1 MMRDPGQRP
10 DSSRSVFETFTRVR
24 FHEVDTLGHV
34 NNAAYLNYLE
44 QAAIDHATL
53 VGLDLPTLHRLGGVF
68 VARRHEIEFLRP
80 VFAGDL
86 LRIVT
91 WLNDPRGA
99 RVERNYL
106 VSLATAP
113 PSGLAV
119 NGRLIDGAIAR
130 FDEPLVVRAT
140 TEWVFTNNEGK
151 PRRIPGDVTTLFQAR
166 LPRGTPHGQRRGN
179 TAPSSCNDPRGML
192 AARCSCAPLGSRR
205 SASAAQ
211 SGGRARPASR
221 RRGG

>member
-10 DSSRSVFETFTRVR
+10 DGSRCVFETFTRVR
-24 FHEVDTLGHV
+24 FHEVDALGHV

-53 VGLDLPTLHRLGGVF
+53 VGLDRPTLRRLGGVF

-106 VSLATAP
+106 VFLATAP
-113 PSGLAV
+113 ASGLAV
-119 NGRLIDGAIAR
+119 NGRLIDGASTQLH
-130 FDEPLVVRAT
+130 EPMVVRAT
-140 TEWVFTNNEGK
+140 TQWVFANNEGK
-151 PRRIPGDVTTLFQAR
+151 PRRIPGEVMTLFQAG
-166 LPRGTPHGQRRGN
+166 PPPAECIGEDI
-179 TAPSSCNDPRGML
+179 TAT
-192 AARCSCAPLGSRR
+192 
-205 SASAAQ
+205 
-211 SGGRARPASR
+211 
-221 RRGG
+221 